1 MSSHHGPLSGFL
13 VIDLTRQVAGPTVT
27 RTLAD
32 LGAKV
37 IKIEQ
42 KGSRGDTIV
51 RLLINLFI
59 LPIVYNMYHV
69 LITFFLFSFFPH
81 RFLKRPPLVVLF
93 VNNIFIPNNA

>member
-51 RLLINLFI
+51 RLSLLINLFI
-59 LPIVYNMYHV
+59 LLPIIVYKYNCIMY
-69 LITFFLFSFFPH
+69 
-81 RFLKRPPLVVLF
+81 
-93 VNNIFIPNNA
+93 

>member
-51 RLLINLFI
+51 RLSLLINLFI
-59 LPIVYNMYHV
+59 LLPIIVLYNLYQV
-69 LITFFLFSFFPH
+69 LILFTCFLSFPH
-81 RFLKRPPLVVLF
+81 RF
-93 VNNIFIPNNA
+93 

>member
-51 RLLINLFI
+51 RLSLLINLFI
-59 LPIVYNMYHV
+59 LLPIIVLYNMYHV
-69 LITFFLFSFFPH
+69 LILFTCFLSFPH
-81 RFLKRPPLVVLF
+81 RF
-93 VNNIFIPNNA
+93 